1 MARKQQ
7 PAAVTPAFTSALR
20 RSLGFLAPALLRL
33 EGRIHDVRDP
43 RQRDL
48 LNLVTDVRRHARG
61 ALALMYQD
69 AIQQMTHAVTDA
81 ATLLVLPTKEEIV
94 RARTLSDGG
103 GHTPPPADEVPDEA
117 ADTGADHEDDDN
129 KD

>member
-1 MARKQQ
+1 MSRLAAASAVRRDTHPMARKQQ

-61 ALALMYQD
+61 ALALMYED
-69 AIQQMTHAVTDA
+69 ATQQMMQAMTETV
-81 ATLLVLPTKEEIV
+81 TLLVLPIKDEIA
-94 RARTLSDGG
+94 RARIFSGSGDQA
-103 GHTPPPADEVPDEA
+103 PPDEA
-117 ADTGADHEDDDN
+117 
-129 KD
+129 